1 MKIEDVN
8 SSRTHVRLEE
18 SSSKK
23 ETGWYNR
30 FCKDHTCVEEIR
42 GSPPCLLLMKKY
54 YTNRKT
60 GKLEWTVKI

>member
-1 MKIEDVN
+1 M
-8 SSRTHVRLEE
+8 RLEE

-42 GSPPCLLLMKKY
+42 GSPPCLLLMKKILY
-54 YTNRKT
+54 K
-60 GKLEWTVKI
+60 